1 MSVDELLFA
10 VDCQNNI
17 LHMLNNKAYVSKL
30 CELFD
35 IFARVY
41 EEMKAKADLLVKV
54 LRVRMNQLTETRN
67 VDKPRRRH
75 RVIELAHVNL
85 SVIAAYAVISDQ
97 MSRSSLPIVTKQ
109 NACSHEV
116 EEMSVLKNL

>member
-17 LHMLNNKAYVSKL
+17 LHMLSNKAYVSKL

>member
-1 MSVDELLFA
+1 
-10 VDCQNNI
+10 
-17 LHMLNNKAYVSKL
+17 MLSNKAYVSKL